1 MSGYPDRTTPKWVA
15 ADSAGR
21 SATRCIPLDG
31 CVEELRSSQDEV
43 MMGIDEAG
51 RGPTLGPMVYGSA
64 YCRVADLDKL
74 KAMGFADSK
83 TLTEAKREALWAD
96 LRASGFLGWR
106 IRVLHA
112 QEIAAGMLRRPSP
125 YNLNAMSHDAA
136 IGLVREVIELGV
148 NLRHLYVDTRKL
160 EGIFPSLSI
169 TVAKKA
175 DSIFPVPRDAILAGW
190 RFEHPSL
197 GDGHEGRRRRRRQG
211 SGHVQDVP
219 LGDDYS
225 WGCGYPGDKETELFL
240 GKRKR
245 APARRHKL
253 YHDAGLEPV
262 AAWTAAR
269 REMSELQQEFV
280 RVCGEGAS
288 PRVVEE
294 GWAAAPAS
302 FGAQFAAVAYLTGL
316 RLGEPTPVERLVR
329 NAGISVKDFFG
340 SVEEQHLRLHPGE
353 PIPEALRRLKE
364 HYMAATVAW
373 KKYDQLFA
381 TLFPSGFV
389 GAATADQTTSD
400 DSKQLGWCAFLVAKC
415 LVFGASGGG
424 NVLDVYHLLVCVI
437 ELLLSHL
444 PLDARGGAIW
454 QSLGALVPKEHYP
467 MPAPARAAL
476 HAELK
481 ADPDRIYKLDSAVA
495 KVSADLRATLGLQQ
509 AAGGPS
515 SAPGLLRDAASLRKA
530 REAVDARYAKLVVET
545 KQPLDDRAL
554 SSIASLPSASAAG
567 GAMPRGVTSPCR
579 SSSAACARSGNA
591 VLMTP
596 LRDPNP
602 PSSPAHSHLMATPMS
617 GQLECVG
624 WLRAAVRGVPAEEA
638 SEALAGYFAH
648 CSASPA
654 EAIEQRLDGLCD
666 KLRAAAGEYEA
677 EEIDE
682 QCVLGRRLYHKM
694 LLAFLESEER
704 RLQHGHFVETLLSQG
719 IFHSSLFACC
729 MECVFASYCMQ
740 SSVFPQ
746 IMHTLDL
753 SPFDLYKVIDPFVKH
768 EPSLPQYLRVHFR
781 EVEVKIL
788 EHMAWALESPLH
800 AQLREYDALLASPE
814 AAGGESRAATA
825 LEQFLKK
832 VKYLAASRVN
842 DLCLRLLLRKEL
854 VAQIWECIKVVV
866 EGPARHLMRGR
877 HLDQIIM
884 CTIYGVCKVNKRQ
897 EEAPKT
903 FRDIIE
909 QYKRQDKAAAKV
921 FREDHL
927 LRILDASRKQQ
938 RSPCS
943 TLQSTA
949 ESEIRPPSGVLAS
962 PQRVLGDRDVFVSH
976 PRTPV
981 AAMTPRTRTL
991 YAFGDS
997 PSGGLLRINHQLAS
1011 QPRDGSDAANALRAL
1026 STTPSHGA
1034 ASAAMP
1040 APAAVPAPVERKRSH
1055 EGGMSKKQL
1064 QRRLADDGAA
1074 IPVDRS
1080 SSHGSSSG

>member
-1 MSGYPDRTTPKWVA
+1 MP
-15 ADSAGR
+15 
-21 SATRCIPLDG
+21 
-31 CVEELRSSQDEV
+31 Q
-43 MMGIDEAG
+43 
-51 RGPTLGPMVYGSA
+51 
-64 YCRVADLDKL
+64 
-74 KAMGFADSK
+74 
-83 TLTEAKREALWAD
+83 
-96 LRASGFLGWR
+96 
-106 IRVLHA
+106 
-112 QEIAAGMLRRPSP
+112 
-125 YNLNAMSHDAA
+125 
-136 IGLVREVIELGV
+136 
-148 NLRHLYVDTRKL
+148 
-160 EGIFPSLSI
+160 
-169 TVAKKA
+169 
-175 DSIFPVPRDAILAGW
+175 
-190 RFEHPSL
+190 
-197 GDGHEGRRRRRRQG
+197 
-211 SGHVQDVP
+211 
-219 LGDDYS
+219 
-225 WGCGYPGDKETELFL
+225 
-240 GKRKR
+240 
-245 APARRHKL
+245 
-253 YHDAGLEPV
+253 
-262 AAWTAAR
+262 
-269 REMSELQQEFV
+269 
-280 RVCGEGAS
+280 
-288 PRVVEE
+288 
-294 GWAAAPAS
+294 
-302 FGAQFAAVAYLTGL
+302 
-316 RLGEPTPVERLVR
+316 
-329 NAGISVKDFFG
+329 DFFG

-897 EEAPKT
+897 DEAPKT

-921 FREDHL
+921 FREV
-927 LRILDASRKQQ
+927 RMGDAGEPPQDIIAFYNKIFIPAMKARPRRRPAVSAAQSLAASLPSSPSPRQ
-938 RSPCS
+938 RPSV
-943 TLQSTA
+943 A
-949 ESEIRPPSGVLAS
+949 EGPPAA
-962 PQRVLGDRDVFVSH
+962 H
-976 PRTPV
+976 PRRVAQAAALALLHAPV
-981 AAMTPRTRTL
+981 HCRV
-991 YAFGDS
+991 
-997 PSGGLLRINHQLAS
+997 
-1011 QPRDGSDAANALRAL
+1011 RD
-1026 STTPSHGA
+1026 
-1034 ASAAMP
+1034 
-1040 APAAVPAPVERKRSH
+1040 PAAERRARVATARPWR
-1055 EGGMSKKQL
+1055 
-1064 QRRLADDGAA
+1064 QRRLRVAPAHASGGDDATDAHALRVWRLAVRCNPAA
-1074 IPVDRS
+1074 AAAPRFPRDASLVAAARDVHRTTPAPPP
-1080 SSHGSSSG
+1080 GCL